1 MKNTNVIEVSNVSKA
16 FSKNYKSERQQLKKM
31 LFENYFGCKEN
42 SALSKGEFW
51 ALKNISFSVKKNE
64 KLAILGPNGSGKS
77 TLLKMLNGIYM
88 PDEGEI
94 KVDGLISSVL
104 ELSTGFNAELS
115 GRDNIYLKF
124 SLQGRRKEEI
134 DAIIDEVIAFSE
146 LEEFMD
152 TPLKHYSS
160 GMKSK
165 LGFAIVSNMDPE
177 ILILDEV
184 FAAGDQKFR
193 AKSEARIK
201 ELYQNTTTILVTH
214 SMGIVHDVADRVIV
228 LNKGE
233 LVFDGSS
240 EEGIEFYERMNDSS
254 LPKIYAFVERLY
266 KEVLGR
272 EGKEA
277 GLNYWAEE
285 LRSKQFSGSDLA
297 REFILSGEF
306 RDRYTDNITFIVMLY
321 KVFYDRKA
329 EQAELNLNLA
339 QLDEGVMREDIL
351 ETFLNS
357 NDFSNLCKTYGINA
371 LS

>member
-1 MKNTNVIEVSNVSKA
+1 MQT
-16 FSKNYKSERQQLKKM
+16 SE
-31 LFENYFGCKEN
+31 Y
-42 SALSKGEFW
+42 A
-51 ALKNISFSVKKNE
+51 ISG
-64 KLAILGPNGSGKS
+64 A
-77 TLLKMLNGIYM
+77 
-88 PDEGEI
+88 
-94 KVDGLISSVL
+94 
-104 ELSTGFNAELS
+104 GF
-115 GRDNIYLKF
+115 
-124 SLQGRRKEEI
+124 
-134 DAIIDEVIAFSE
+134 
-146 LEEFMD
+146 
-152 TPLKHYSS
+152 
-160 GMKSK
+160 
-165 LGFAIVSNMDPE
+165 
-177 ILILDEV
+177 
-184 FAAGDQKFR
+184 
-193 AKSEARIK
+193 
-201 ELYQNTTTILVTH
+201 
-214 SMGIVHDVADRVIV
+214 IV